1 MPRRDPVG
9 GPAEI
14 FEALPGWTSPPRVHG
29 GQGHLGI
36 VVRTRLLRET
46 GAYMT
51 SSLAWLDYSERERR
65 KVLDVVNLFRDR
77 NTVDELGV
85 GTVRDTS
92 RTSCSRNVNPAY
104 PHSLRPLHSLDLSD
118 DREVESKVEGSV
130 VARAPAPSWPL
141 MDALAESEDGEGTI
155 GISARQ
161 TLKTFPSTIYWATLR
176 DWGIR
181 AFRGSQG
188 EYHRWLVSLGGRLET
203 PVTTDDGDPLDVGAG
218 GGWHARVP
226 LPPVGFPREAS
237 FRMRRDEAEYVRE
250 RIAMRAPDSLMTL
263 LLTKRVNTRAVEQPW
278 HLPAVVDLPQQLQ
291 RQLRHAA
298 NFSLV
303 INGAPLL
310 YNLMLE
316 EMTGAAPERSFR
328 DRLAEWAAEIEDS
341 RAVMDAWD
349 RSEFWDLVRS
359 ADSRVTPLTRQ
370 FIDRWLKLVLDDGP
384 GSIPRQSTRPQSDQ
398 DAGATGQGRA
408 GAPPQRAGPQAVER
422 RRRHRSARLQ
432 LADHAAHAGRRR
444 PGSEVEGRLMLEPQ
458 DRSLMLESLR
468 PPEGFEL
475 SHAVG
480 TTFTLDLL
488 ALLSAPLAFT
498 MFETASEGGAPDPVA
513 LLKAVREY
521 AERITVFCQGGQIFV
536 PPHDQLL
543 YSHLEESVV
552 EVTQKQGLFHP
563 KVWAMRFIREG
574 ARPRYRVLCMSRNL
588 TFDRSWDTLLRLDGE
603 LTRRKNAIARNHP
616 LGDFVAE
623 LPRLAASR
631 LTRPRRVAIEQI
643 GDELRR
649 VDFELPEHVQDI
661 QFWPLGIRNHRRW
674 PFGQKD
680 GLLVVSPFIGG
691 SDASTTGR
699 VERAAGAGV
708 AGRVDRAARGP
719 CRSRAL

>member
-1 MPRRDPVG
+1 
-9 GPAEI
+9 
-14 FEALPGWTSPPRVHG
+14 
-29 GQGHLGI
+29 
-36 VVRTRLLRET
+36 
-46 GAYMT
+46 MT

-85 GTVRDTS
+85 GTVRDTFSNLLFPGTSTLHTRTRYVLFIPWVYQAIERSKAKS
-92 RTSCSRNVNPAY
+92 RDPWW
-104 PHSLRPLHSLDLSD
+104 H
-118 DREVESKVEGSV
+118 
-130 VARAPAPSWPL
+130 ARRAELAL

-226 LPPVGFPREAS
+226 LPPAGFPREAS
-237 FRMRRDEAEYVRE
+237 FRMRRDDAEYVRE

-263 LLTKRVNTRAVEQPW
+263 LLKKRVDTRSVEQPW
-278 HLPAVVDLPQQLQ
+278 HLPAVVDLPQRLQ

-349 RSEFWDLVRS
+349 RGEFWDLVRS

-384 GSIPRQSTRPQSDQ
+384 RSIPSS
-398 DAGATGQGRA
+398 
-408 GAPPQRAGPQAVER
+408 
-422 RRRHRSARLQ
+422 RSARSLIKTRERQ
-432 LADHAAHAGRRR
+432 VKGGRARLHSEQARRLWNGDAGTGRLDYRWPTMQRMLADVVLGLKSKAG
-444 PGSEVEGRLMLEPQ
+444 
-458 DRSLMLESLR
+458 
-468 PPEGFEL
+468 
-475 SHAVG
+475 
-480 TTFTLDLL
+480 
-488 ALLSAPLAFT
+488 
-498 MFETASEGGAPDPVA
+498 
-513 LLKAVREY
+513 
-521 AERITVFCQGGQIFV
+521 
-536 PPHDQLL
+536 
-543 YSHLEESVV
+543 
-552 EVTQKQGLFHP
+552 
-563 KVWAMRFIREG
+563 
-574 ARPRYRVLCMSRNL
+574 
-588 TFDRSWDTLLRLDGE
+588 
-603 LTRRKNAIARNHP
+603 
-616 LGDFVAE
+616 
-623 LPRLAASR
+623 
-631 LTRPRRVAIEQI
+631 
-643 GDELRR
+643 
-649 VDFELPEHVQDI
+649 
-661 QFWPLGIRNHRRW
+661 
-674 PFGQKD
+674 
-680 GLLVVSPFIGG
+680 
-691 SDASTTGR
+691 
-699 VERAAGAGV
+699 
-708 AGRVDRAARGP
+708 
-719 CRSRAL
+719 